1 MQRCPCCHARL
12 KSEPICPRCGAE
24 LSRVLCCEQL
34 AQVWLSLALQ
44 TLSAG
49 QAEIAVAAVKRSLS
63 YQQTQ
68 AARLFQ
74 DFLIHQQYHVLYG
87 KIQQKQWSDA
97 RQAVACLR
105 SLQGDNESLQRFLGL
120 IKHLALN
127 RDEQ

>member
-68 AARLFQ
+68 AARLFR
-74 DFLIHQQYHVLYG
+74 DFLIHQQYQVLYG
-87 KIQQKQWSDA
+87 KIEQKQWSDA
-97 RQAVACLR
+97 RQTVACLQ

-120 IKHLALN
+120 IEHLALN